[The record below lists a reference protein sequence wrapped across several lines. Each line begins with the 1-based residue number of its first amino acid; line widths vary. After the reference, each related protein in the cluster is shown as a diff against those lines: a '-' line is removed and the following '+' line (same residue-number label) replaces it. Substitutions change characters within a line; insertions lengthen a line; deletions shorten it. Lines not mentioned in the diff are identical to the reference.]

1 MFRSVLTGLGLCAAA
16 LSLTACQASKSENPL
31 SPTVAGP
38 IPGVKITSPTP
49 LDPAAGSKVAVD
61 KQPLTLMVQNA
72 STSGVRPLSYA
83 FEVATDAS
91 FTNKVFVR
99 DSIAPGDGGR
109 TTLKLPDALATGKT
123 YYWHARAQD
132 GANTGDFSAPASFN
146 VFTPIVINAPALV
159 SPAPNATL
167 TTLRPVYTWTN
178 ATHSGPVGALT
189 YEIQLAFTGAFAPLV
204 ATASVPEGTSQ
215 TSVTQSTDLLPST
228 VYYWRVRAADPTT
241 TGPWSPAIAFLT
253 AAAVIAPTPP
263 TNPAPPSGGSGG
275 NDVLRTALVWDNPQ
289 DLGSWPATATITSIQ
304 FTSSAF
310 LVDFDKRTGAGR
322 WPDVPFGSGNLEYTL
337 GMCVNISGQWNCS
350 ATVQFWFG
358 RDLAAS
364 GRPDE
369 IAINWWYDRR
379 WGNLMGYQPAMGETV
394 GIFVAAGN
402 LRDSGA
408 VITKQRSNVV
418 LMPFGGSYSASA
430 AAKLLFR
437 R

>member
-1 MFRSVLTGLGLCAAA
+1 MNMLRTVLTGLGLCAAA
-16 LSLTACQASKSENPL
+16 LSLTACQASKSSNPL

-38 IPGVKITSPTP
+38 IPGVNISAPK
-49 LDPAAGSKVAVD
+49 AVD
-61 KQPLTLMVQNA
+61 PSVGSQIAVSSQPVTLTVENA

-83 FEVATDAS
+83 FEVATDS
-91 FTNKVFVR
+91 NFTNKVFVR
-99 DSIAPGDGGR
+99 DSITPGDGGR

-132 GANTGDFSAPASFN
+132 GANTGAFSAPVNFN
-146 VFTPIVINAPALV
+146 VFTPIVINAPV
-159 SPAPNATL
+159 PVAPGPSATL
-167 TTLRPVYTWTN
+167 TNLRPVYTVTN

-189 YEIQLAFTGAFAPLV
+189 YQFEVSTTDSFATKV
-204 ATASVPEGTSQ
+204 GVASVPEGTNQ
-215 TSVTQSTDLLPST
+215 TAVPQSFDLTPAT
-228 VYYWRVRAADPTT
+228 VYFWHVRAVDPTT
-241 TGPWSPAIAFLT
+241 AGPWCATQAFSTPAP
-253 AAAVIAPTPP
+253 AAVPPPPP
-263 TNPAPPSGGSGG
+263 TAPGGPSQDGF
-275 NDVLRTALVWDNPQ
+275 NMQTASIWDNPS

-322 WPDVPFGSGNLEYTL
+322 WPDAPFGTGNIEYTL
-337 GMCVNISGQWNCS
+337 GMCVNIGGQWNCS

-358 RDLAAS
+358 RDLTAS

-369 IAINWWYDRR
+369 IAKNWWYDAR
-379 WGNLMGYQPAMGETV
+379 WGRLQGYQPAMGETV

-402 LRDSGA
+402 LRDNGA
-408 VITKQRSNVV
+408 VVTKQRSNVV
-418 LMPFGGSYSASA
+418 LMPFGGSYAASA